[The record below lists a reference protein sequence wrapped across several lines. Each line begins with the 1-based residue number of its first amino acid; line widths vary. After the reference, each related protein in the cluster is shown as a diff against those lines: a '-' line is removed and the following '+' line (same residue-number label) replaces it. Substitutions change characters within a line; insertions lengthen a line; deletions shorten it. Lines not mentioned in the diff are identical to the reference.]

1 MSVPST
7 STTAARPD
15 ASDRPATIVR
25 RVGLIVGVGLATGAL
40 TQVGQSIL
48 PDGWSQ
54 AANAMSPWLLVA
66 FVLGAAMPDRRWPAV
81 AGVAALLLSLVG
93 YYLMIE
99 LRYGYGGSR
108 GSLLLW
114 GTGALVG
121 GTVFGI
127 AGQWWRAGRPWQKA
141 AAIGLLAAVFVAE
154 GVYQILIQPDEAI
167 GTGFVIVG
175 LAVPLVAGRSRDER
189 IGGYL
194 AMVPAL
200 GLGLLGFVALFA
212 VATLTSGV
220 SA

>member
-1 MSVPST
+1 M
-7 STTAARPD
+7 TAPDHSARPLD
-15 ASDRPATIVR
+15 IIR
-25 RVGLIVGVGLATGAL
+25 RIALVVVVGLATGAL
-40 TQVGQSIL
+40 TQIGQSVL

-66 FVLGAAMPDRRWPAV
+66 FVLGAGMPDRRWAAA
-81 AGVAALLLSLVG
+81 AGVAALLLALVG

-114 GTGALVG
+114 GTGALLG
-121 GTVFGI
+121 GSVFGI
-127 AGQWWRAGRPWQKA
+127 AGQWWRAGRPSQRV

-154 GVYQILIQPDEAI
+154 GVYQIRIRPDLAI
-167 GTGFVIVG
+167 GIGFVFVG
-175 LAVPLVAGRSRDER
+175 LVLPLVFGRSRDER
-189 IGGYL
+189 LGGYL

-200 GLGLLGFVALFA
+200 GLGALGFVALFA
-212 VATLTSGV
+212 LAALTSGV